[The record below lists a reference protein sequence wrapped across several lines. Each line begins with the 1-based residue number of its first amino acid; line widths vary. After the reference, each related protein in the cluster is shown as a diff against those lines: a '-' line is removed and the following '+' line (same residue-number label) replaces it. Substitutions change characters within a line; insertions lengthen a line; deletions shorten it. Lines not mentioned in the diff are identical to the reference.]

1 MTNINTD
8 LLYKNESYEIIGA
21 CLEVYNVMGSGFLE
35 SVYQKCLEREF
46 ALRNIP
52 FEAQK
57 RIALSYKGVPIEQ
70 DYFPDFV
77 CYGHIIV
84 EIKAEKGLIDIN
96 RAQILN
102 YLNATSVPLGWLV
115 NFGHHKTLE
124 RERFVLSGNSTRDE
138 FSVILL
144 R

>member
-1 MTNINTD
+1 MQTKTFDMNTD
-8 LLYKNESYEIIGA
+8 LLYRDESYAIIGA

-35 SVYQKCLEREF
+35 NVYQKCLEREF
-46 ALRNIP
+46 ELRNIP

-57 RIALSYKGVPIEQ
+57 RIEIFYKGFPIEQ
-70 DYFPDFV
+70 DYVPDFV

-84 EIKAEKGLIDIN
+84 EIKAEKELIDIN

-124 RERFVLSGNSTRDE
+124 RERFVLSGNLMRDE
-138 FSVILL
+138 F
-144 R
+144 